1 MVDLPFRK
9 RPYRSDIFADK
20 IKKQRWDRPSSA
32 IVAHMQKDGL
42 MYVHPDEK
50 QTRTFTPREGARIQ
64 SFRDRFRFLGP
75 MTQQFKQIGNAVPC
89 VFGEA
94 IARHLVAFDEGR
106 AEAGNSNHKLS
117 RYTGTDHDSW
127 RQSLTGLERQMVLYE

>member
-1 MVDLPFRK
+1 FALLKPGQKMTDLPFRK

-50 QTRTFTPREGARIQ
+50 QTRTFTPREAARLQ

-75 MTQQFKQIGNAVPC
+75 MTQQFKQIGNAVPPLAAR
-89 VFGEA
+89 A
-94 IARHLVAFDEGR
+94 IALAIKPLLEPTKDPVVKYEF
-106 AEAGNSNHKLS
+106 STPKL
-117 RYTGTDHDSW
+117 R
-127 RQSLTGLERQMVLYE
+127 VPA